1 MALTFFFSWYRRRY
15 KSPPS
20 REERF
25 PGDALPENRDSSLK
39 STSKERS
46 PRSKTPRT
54 NRRRRR
60 RRRREPPHQDAKRSG
75 SQLRP
80 TKWIK
85 RAAAAKHNAG
95 KPNFSSPRRPA
106 KTENLKKRNK
116 TKRPSQSDRSRLH
129 TSPGCA
135 IPWCI
140 CVELLRQTSRRRVTQ
155 PHCRASR
162 WLRFVEALL
171 KSSLAFCRLPRS
183 SLFVAC
189 PPAHRTKTASPFHC
203 GRRMGALNRPSCR
216 ISAALRLVEF
226 ATRFVT
232 SGLMCNLRYVGATM
246 AV

>member
-1 MALTFFFSWYRRRY
+1 MNTNAYVQPYCKYKAQCGMALTFFFSWYRRRY

-54 NRRRRR
+54 NRHRRR
-60 RRRREPPHQDAKRSG
+60 RRRREPPHRDAKRSG

-116 TKRPSQSDRSRLH
+116 TKGPLNQTAAGCTRHRVVPF
-129 TSPGCA
+129 PGVSASNC
-135 IPWCI
+135 CGK
-140 CVELLRQTSRRRVTQ
+140 RRGD
-155 PHCRASR
+155 A
-162 WLRFVEALL
+162 
-171 KSSLAFCRLPRS
+171 
-183 SLFVAC
+183 
-189 PPAHRTKTASPFHC
+189 
-203 GRRMGALNRPSCR
+203 
-216 ISAALRLVEF
+216 
-226 ATRFVT
+226 
-232 SGLMCNLRYVGATM
+232 
-246 AV
+246 